1 MVQMNLFAGHDK
13 RGWTVGRLKREKIH
27 VYISVIHL
35 VVRQKLT
42 QHCKAVILK
51 KKKRKKRKKRNC
63 SGKSWVLCEITC
75 TMDVAGFS
83 VGL

>member
-42 QHCKAVILK
+42 QHCKAVIPQFK
-51 KKKRKKRKKRNC
+51 KSIDTIMFPVKVP
-63 SGKSWVLCEITC
+63 GE
-75 TMDVAGFS
+75 AFS
-83 VGL
+83 VPLLLLFFF